1 VGKIFRPKLTAK
13 PDTCPNC
20 GETWIERC
28 QRKGLIEAIFCPL
41 LNRWP
46 YRCRICDLRF
56 FGPERIHTS
65 KHARS

>member
-1 VGKIFRPKLTAK
+1 MPGA
-13 PDTCPNC
+13 CPNC
-20 GETWIERC
+20 DETWIERC

-56 FGPERIHTS
+56 FGPERTHTS
-65 KHARS
+65 KH